1 MIYYY
6 YMTDNPE
13 FMSNQELIQE
23 LSNIANHYGT
33 LDAMCAKSLEL
44 KNPEDLYAK
53 RILDAAIALQIY
65 AQTKKKNNDP
75 KKIDLALDLIRETFT
90 KL

>member
-1 MIYYY
+1 
-6 YMTDNPE
+6 MTDNPE
-13 FMSNQELIQE
+13 YISNRELIKE

-44 KNPEDLYAK
+44 KNPEDLYTK

-75 KKIDLALDLIRETFT
+75 EKIDLALDLIREVFT

>member
-1 MIYYY
+1 
-6 YMTDNPE
+6 MTDNPE
-13 FMSNQELIQE
+13 IMSNQELIQKLFE
-23 LSNIANHYGT
+23 VANHYGT

-53 RILDAAIALQIY
+53 RVLDAAIALQIY

-75 KKIDLALDLIRETFT
+75 EKIDLALDLIRETFT